1 MLKPVLVGL
10 LLIASSVAAASAA
23 EPQDPGGIHEFVVA
37 RDDPRGV
44 RQVVFEPRDPG
55 GLHEFEPRSRAAID
69 AGPDAPRL
77 SSARLTE
84 IVEWLAS
91 NFDLPATGELPRV
104 EFAPP
109 LKIAAMRYK
118 SMLPLAWRE
127 DSIPD
132 PATQTVGLREVIAVY
147 RDDQR
152 TIYLNQRWTGA
163 TPAEMS
169 VLVHEMVH
177 HIQNVAGLKYDCP
190 AAREKAAYLAQNEW
204 LKRHDRDLESEF
216 EIDMMTLLVTTACMN

>member
-1 MLKPVLVGL
+1 MLKQVLAGALVIGLGAVGTSF
-10 LLIASSVAAASAA
+10 AG
-23 EPQDPGGIHEFVVA
+23 PRDPGGLREFA
-37 RDDPRGV
+37 L
-44 RQVVFEPRDPG
+44 EPRDPG
-55 GLHEFEPRSRAAID
+55 GTHEFDQGRTFTESKAPGSRVASQA
-69 AGPDAPRL
+69 L
-77 SSARLTE
+77 LTE
-84 IVEWLAS
+84 IAAWLAAK
-91 NFDLPATGELPRV
+91 FDMPAIQEYPRI

-152 TIYLNQRWTGA
+152 TIYLNERWTGA
-163 TPAEMS
+163 TPGEVS

-177 HIQNVAGLKYDCP
+177 HIQNVARLKYDCP
-190 AAREKAAYLAQNEW
+190 AAREKPAYLAQNDW
-204 LKRHDRDLESEF
+204 LKRFGSDLETEF
-216 EIDMMTLLVTTACMN
+216 DIDMMTMLVTTSCMN